1 MSETRVLV
9 ADDDRLVRVTVA
21 AGLRQAGYE
30 VLEAGDGLEA
40 LERAQE
46 TRPDLAILD
55 VRMPGLS
62 GLEAARR
69 LREELGVPSVILSAY
84 DDDEDVERAVE
95 EGVLGYLVKPIDASQ
110 LLPTVQTAVQRA
122 REMADLRDSEFH
134 LNRALAQAR
143 ATSVAIGIL
152 MERHRMGQDQAF
164 QTLRAQAR
172 SSRRK
177 VADVAAEIVHAGEV
191 LSVSA
196 STEQPAARRPR
207 PEGG

>member
-191 LSVSA
+191 LSASA
-196 STEQPAARRPR
+196 SSEQPAARRPR
-207 PEGG
+207 SDGG

>member
-21 AGLRQAGYE
+21 AGLRQAGYD

-55 VRMPGLS
+55 VRMPRLS

-110 LLPTVQTAVQRA
+110 LVPTVQTAVRRA

-134 LNRALAQAR
+134 LNRALGQAR

-152 MERHRMGQDQAF
+152 MERHRLGQDQAF
-164 QTLRAQAR
+164 QALRAQAR

-191 LSVSA
+191 LSASPSGESA
-196 STEQPAARRPR
+196 SAKRPKAD
-207 PEGG
+207 GG